1 MEEFGQFRPVDAP
14 PMRHARLHRALAWLV
29 SLSAL
34 GLVLSVPVY
43 LFTNKEA
50 EAVAAPAPV
59 EATVPAVRAADI
71 RRFATPQRLPLNSE
85 VALVF
90 DAREGE
96 VIYEQRADR
105 HRPIASLTKLM
116 TAMVVLD
123 ARQRLDEVI
132 LIDDAD
138 RDRLRGSRS
147 KLAVGNA
154 YTRHDLLASALIASD
169 NRAAAALART
179 YPGGTPAFIEAMNA
193 KARTLGMAETRFA
206 DASGL
211 DSRNISTARD
221 LVRMALAASDYPNIR
236 RLSTYDSYQLTDLR
250 GGRTLTFPNANRL
263 ARRAGISMWA
273 RPVTPR
279 TPATACW
286 CKPKWASARSS
297 SCCSIPGAARANTAT
312 PPVFATGCC
321 ARNANSRH
329 SPPHPPIRAADARRA
344 FASAAASSASPPPA
358 SPQS

>member
-263 ARRAGISMWA
+263 AR
-273 RPVTPR
+273 
-279 TPATACW
+279 
-286 CKPKWASARSS
+286 
-297 SCCSIPGAARANTAT
+297 
-312 PPVFATGCC
+312 
-321 ARNANSRH
+321 
-329 SPPHPPIRAADARRA
+329 
-344 FASAAASSASPPPA
+344 SASWNIDVGKTGYTSDAGYCLLVQTKVGERPLVIVLLNSWGRQSKYGDTARIRDWLLRAERKLSTLTAAPA
-358 SPQS
+358 DPRG

>member
-1 MEEFGQFRPVDAP
+1 MEEFEQFRPVDAP
-14 PMRHARLHRALAWLV
+14 RLRHARLHRALAWLV

-263 ARRAGISMWA
+263 AR
-273 RPVTPR
+273 
-279 TPATACW
+279 
-286 CKPKWASARSS
+286 
-297 SCCSIPGAARANTAT
+297 
-312 PPVFATGCC
+312 
-321 ARNANSRH
+321 
-329 SPPHPPIRAADARRA
+329 
-344 FASAAASSASPPPA
+344 SASWNIDVGKTGYTSDAGYCLLVQTKVGERPLVIVLLNSWGRQSKYGDTARIRDWLLRAERKLSTLTAAPA
-358 SPQS
+358 DPRG

>member
-1 MEEFGQFRPVDAP
+1 M
-14 PMRHARLHRALAWLV
+14 
-29 SLSAL
+29 
-34 GLVLSVPVY
+34 
-43 LFTNKEA
+43 
-50 EAVAAPAPV
+50 
-59 EATVPAVRAADI
+59 

-263 ARRAGISMWA
+263 AR
-273 RPVTPR
+273 
-279 TPATACW
+279 
-286 CKPKWASARSS
+286 
-297 SCCSIPGAARANTAT
+297 
-312 PPVFATGCC
+312 
-321 ARNANSRH
+321 
-329 SPPHPPIRAADARRA
+329 
-344 FASAAASSASPPPA
+344 SASWNIDVGKTGYTSDAGYCLLVQTKVGERPLVIVLLNSWGRQSKYGDTARIRDWLLRAERKLSTLTAAPA
-358 SPQS
+358 DPRG

>member
-50 EAVAAPAPV
+50 QAVAAPTPV
-59 EATVPAVRAADI
+59 EATVPTVRAADI

-263 ARRAGISMWA
+263 AR
-273 RPVTPR
+273 
-279 TPATACW
+279 
-286 CKPKWASARSS
+286 
-297 SCCSIPGAARANTAT
+297 
-312 PPVFATGCC
+312 
-321 ARNANSRH
+321 
-329 SPPHPPIRAADARRA
+329 
-344 FASAAASSASPPPA
+344 SASWNIDVGKTGYTSDAGYCLLVQTKVGERPLVIVLLNSWGRQSKYGDTARIRDWLLRAERKLSTLTAAPA
-358 SPQS
+358 DPRG

>member
-1 MEEFGQFRPVDAP
+1 
-14 PMRHARLHRALAWLV
+14 MRHARLHRALAWLV

-263 ARRAGISMWA
+263 AR
-273 RPVTPR
+273 
-279 TPATACW
+279 
-286 CKPKWASARSS
+286 
-297 SCCSIPGAARANTAT
+297 
-312 PPVFATGCC
+312 
-321 ARNANSRH
+321 
-329 SPPHPPIRAADARRA
+329 
-344 FASAAASSASPPPA
+344 SASWNIDVGKTGYTSDAGYCLLVQTKVGERPLVIVLLNSWGRQSKYGDTARIRDWLLRAERKLSTLTAAPA
-358 SPQS
+358 DPRG